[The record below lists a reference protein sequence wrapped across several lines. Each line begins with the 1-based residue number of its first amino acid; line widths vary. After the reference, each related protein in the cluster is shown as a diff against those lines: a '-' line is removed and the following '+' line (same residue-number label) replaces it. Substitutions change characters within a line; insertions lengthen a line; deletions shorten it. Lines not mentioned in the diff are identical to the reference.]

1 MQCEVTTNAGETV
14 NACAKPA
21 AVPVRPAVDIIESA
35 DQFTIVAD
43 LPGVTPEQL
52 TLETEQNKLTLR
64 ATGQLPQSV
73 RGQRPG
79 RREVTFLHSFSL
91 GAQVDREKIQAA
103 LKHGVLQISL
113 PKLQKAQPVSVPV
126 QVQ

>member
-1 MQCEVTTNAGETV
+1 MQCQVVTNPAQQV
-14 NACAKPA
+14 DACAKPA
-21 AVPVRPAVDIIESA
+21 AVTVRPAVDIVETA
-35 DQFTIVAD
+35 DQYTIVAD

-64 ATGQLPQSV
+64 AAGQLPQSV

-79 RREVTFLHSFSL
+79 RREVNFVHSFSL
-91 GAQVDREKIQAA
+91 GAQVDREKIHAA
-103 LKHGVLQISL
+103 LKHGVLQITL